1 MNRTVQTVQE
11 DVDAIVPYSMH
22 VSSRYLALTKQ
33 KLELTRLPR
42 ENETLG
48 PAEQWALGTPKS
60 VLEPLLDHWLET
72 YDWRAE
78 EDAFNSTLPQFRTR
92 VSLSPGARGGDQ
104 KPARTHFVHKRSA
117 HASAVPLLYCHS
129 WPGSF
134 VEVQRIIDQLAS
146 PEGEGELAFHV
157 VCPSIPG
164 FGFSDASED
173 PQFGVHGAAEVFA
186 GLMRRLG
193 YERWVV
199 CGSGWGFEICRALAI
214 REPKRCLA
222 VHTCN
227 PQFNAPT
234 VKDQPLLWVKWHLAR
249 LTKAKYL
256 PSDELWIPPLRA
268 YRSTTDVG
276 SPNIWWTT
284 TWPNDAPTV
293 LTSPADSRLL
303 AVRFSHRTAGC
314 SVGSRVCAGA
324 WAICKH
330 KTKITILGPRGAE
343 DAGTRRGSSWTRN
356 GILGPAVHAMLD
368 LGCLCLDTCL
378 VRCGPDRRC
387 LERRLERSFALRA
400 VRSPATEHWAVTTQ
414 PALGEHRHAQFSSP
428 TRVLLILNNTTA
440 AVTVI
445 VDSPRQAPVLL
456 NAQQQLHRLLHTA
469 PPVHSTSPSWPAYC
483 PRISTLHRPR
493 QPADS
498 FSPAPPRCS
507 MRQEDLSVEAQRLT
521 PFRGAKPRIFPPTP
535 DLPNVLYGR
544 SSFNTPAAGT
554 SQPLQSSSLVGLLS
568 SAKHRIA
575 CLSSRL
581 CFTARQSANRY
592 RDLRE
597 YAPRKR
603 PDNEYLVRTAAT

>member
-268 YRSTTDVG
+268 YRSTTDTLAFSLCD
-276 SPNIWWTT
+276 SPIG
-284 TWPNDAPTV
+284 
-293 LTSPADSRLL
+293 LL
-303 AVRFSHRTAGC
+303 AVLLDLVSAQGPGPSVNTRPRLPFWDPGELKMPEREEGAAGHETASSDLLYMPC
-314 SVGSRVCAGA
+314 SIWGVCALTRA
-324 WAICKH
+324 WF
-330 KTKITILGPRGAE
+330 
-343 DAGTRRGSSWTRN
+343 DA
-356 GILGPAVHAMLD
+356 A
-368 LGCLCLDTCL
+368 
-378 VRCGPDRRC
+378 
-387 LERRLERSFALRA
+387 
-400 VRSPATEHWAVTTQ
+400 
-414 PALGEHRHAQFSSP
+414 
-428 TRVLLILNNTTA
+428 
-440 AVTVI
+440 
-445 VDSPRQAPVLL
+445 
-456 NAQQQLHRLLHTA
+456 
-469 PPVHSTSPSWPAYC
+469 
-483 PRISTLHRPR
+483 RI
-493 QPADS
+493 D
-498 FSPAPPRCS
+498 
-507 MRQEDLSVEAQRLT
+507 DVWSV
-521 PFRGAKPRIFPPTP
+521 
-535 DLPNVLYGR
+535 V
-544 SSFNTPAAGT
+544 
-554 SQPLQSSSLVGLLS
+554 
-568 SAKHRIA
+568 
-575 CLSSRL
+575 
-581 CFTARQSANRY
+581 
-592 RDLRE
+592 
-597 YAPRKR
+597 
-603 PDNEYLVRTAAT
+603 